1 MTIRFAGAEDLE
13 RLLTLRMACLRAV
26 NDLPGDCVFSEELVE
41 ASRAYFRK
49 PLSVTVLALDGE
61 MPVGCATLCAME
73 LMPTFDHPTGKRGHL
88 MNVYTSAAYR
98 RQGIGRRMVE
108 LLIEEARRRGMT
120 EISLDATETGRKLY
134 QRLGFRDSGEAMA
147 LTL

>member
-1 MTIRFAGAEDLE
+1 MTIRFAGEEDLE
-13 RLLTLRMACLRAV
+13 RLLTIRMACLRAV
-26 NDLPGDCVFSEELVE
+26 NGLPDDDAFSEELIE

-61 MPVGCATLCAME
+61 TPVGCATLCAME

-98 RQGIGRRMVE
+98 CQGIGRRMVE
-108 LLIEEARRRGMT
+108 LLVEEARRRGMT
-120 EISLDATETGRKLY
+120 EISLDATEAGRGLY
-134 QRLGFRDSGEAMA
+134 RHLGFRESGEAMV